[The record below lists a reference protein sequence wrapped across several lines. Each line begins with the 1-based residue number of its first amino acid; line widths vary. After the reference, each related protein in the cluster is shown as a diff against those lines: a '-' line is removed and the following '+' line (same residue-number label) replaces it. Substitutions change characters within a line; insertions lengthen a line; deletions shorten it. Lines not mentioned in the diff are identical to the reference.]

1 MSLKSIYSSFFL
13 AMLIIL
19 IVGVTGCGGSDA
31 DSKKKS
37 NAAAGETAAAN
48 TSGLSEFEM
57 ENGIGPIKEK
67 LSLGAVDLT
76 LASKGEKIFN
86 EKCAACHK
94 LDEKYVG
101 PAQRDVVNR
110 RTPEY
115 IVNMMLNPEEMLKK
129 HPEAQKLLAEY
140 MTQMPSQNLTKDD
153 ALAILDYFRSVNKSK

>member
-37 NAAAGETAAAN
+37 NAGSGETATAN

-129 HPEAQKLLAEY
+129 HPEAQKLLVEY